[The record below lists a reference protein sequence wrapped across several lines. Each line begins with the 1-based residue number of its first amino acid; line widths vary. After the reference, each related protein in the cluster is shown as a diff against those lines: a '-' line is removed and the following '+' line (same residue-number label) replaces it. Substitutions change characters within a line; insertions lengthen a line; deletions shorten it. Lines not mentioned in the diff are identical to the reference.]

1 MLDGAGADRERVGT
15 RVGLRHTEGLK
26 TNLTRGD
33 AGEVLLLL
41 RIRAVPQ
48 HGAHDVHLRMAGARV
63 AALMVDLLEDDRR
76 VRLAESAAAV
86 FLWDQRAEPAV
97 LGEALDEFG
106 RVRLL
111 AVEFSPV
118 FAGELFA
125 KFGDALTD
133 HRLTFESFLVN
144 HA

>member
-1 MLDGAGADRERVGT
+1 
-15 RVGLRHTEGLK
+15 
-26 TNLTRGD
+26 
-33 AGEVLLLL
+33 
-41 RIRAVPQ
+41 
-48 HGAHDVHLRMAGARV
+48 
-63 AALMVDLLEDDRR
+63 MVDLLEDDRR
-76 VRLAESAAAV
+76 VRLAETAAAV
-86 FLWDQRAEPAV
+86 LLRDQRAEPAV